1 MSESF
6 LLGFALGVI
15 APGLF
20 AYLSK
25 RGRRFLP

>member
-1 MSESF
+1 MELF
-6 LLGFALGVI
+6 LLGIALGLI